1 MLIIGLGNPG
11 KEYEH
16 TPHNVGF
23 MAVDKIASVNNF
35 TFGLSQ
41 KHKAMIAEGYIEGE
55 KVTLMKPLT
64 YMNLS
69 GNAVRSYVEYYKIDI
84 NDIIIIYDDMDLP
97 IGKIRIRKSGSSG
110 GHNGIKSIIANL
122 QTENFKR
129 IRIGIGRPADATGVI
144 DFVLHNLSKEE
155 TKILSDTINLTPEMI
170 ETVTKKGFDCMMN
183 IYNGVK

>member
-23 MAVDKIASVNNF
+23 MAVDKIASEHNL

-41 KHKAMIAEGYIEGE
+41 KHKAMIAEGNIDGE
-55 KVTLMKPLT
+55 KVILLKPLT

-69 GNAVRSYVEYYKIDI
+69 GNAVRTYVEYYKIDL

-97 IGKIRIRKSGSSG
+97 IGKLRIRKNGSSG

-122 QTENFKR
+122 QTEEFKR
-129 IRIGIGRPADATGVI
+129 IRIGIGRPTENIGVI

-155 TKILSDTINLTPEMI
+155 TTILNDTINLVPKMI
-170 ETVTKKGFDCMMN
+170 ETVIKKGFDGMMN